1 LMLIFGYYK
10 KIISKAE
17 FIFGFSVLFLLAL
30 FILLFYWAFGADT
43 TLVYINEYEGITE
56 VIINSFLSIT
66 SINIVIGVTL
76 QILYML
82 LPYILITIWMRHYF
96 ITCFKSTTI
105 APSML
110 LCIVIGSLTS
120 LGCWVVLNYHHEAHQ
135 MFERYAHV
143 GINLLAFLII
153 MLAYG
158 KSKWI
163 AWIVIIVILLHKLD
177 YTYEGLTNVRI
188 ESKNRYSNEFII
200 DTQNALQNVNPFGAY
215 IYSESDL
222 DAPRFSTPIMGHF
235 YSTYNS
241 NLYSTNLSD
250 FGEGLSDSY
259 LESIFRQRE
268 KQYHPFY
275 KFINKQVL
283 NNNFL
288 NINKSQ
294 YDFVIKHNIEYL
306 IVSPS
311 IEIPSI
317 FNNIIL
323 QSFRDVNSGEK
334 LYILNNKQ

>member
-1 LMLIFGYYK
+1 
-10 KIISKAE
+10 
-17 FIFGFSVLFLLAL
+17 
-30 FILLFYWAFGADT
+30 
-43 TLVYINEYEGITE
+43 
-56 VIINSFLSIT
+56 
-66 SINIVIGVTL
+66 
-76 QILYML
+76 
-82 LPYILITIWMRHYF
+82 
-96 ITCFKSTTI
+96 
-105 APSML
+105 
-110 LCIVIGSLTS
+110 
-120 LGCWVVLNYHHEAHQ
+120 
-135 MFERYAHV
+135 
-143 GINLLAFLII
+143 
-153 MLAYG
+153 
-158 KSKWI
+158 
-163 AWIVIIVILLHKLD
+163 
-177 YTYEGLTNVRI
+177 
-188 ESKNRYSNEFII
+188 
-200 DTQNALQNVNPFGAY
+200 
-215 IYSESDL
+215 
-222 DAPRFSTPIMGHF
+222 MGHF